1 MHAHACVYDITPPR
15 HGVGSVGT
23 DDELK
28 QAVIRRARKGLLV
41 GVVHALVA
49 QHGVHHAP
57 LVCKQYERQTL
68 ACVGSRRGRGCQMIK
83 RQDGR

>member
-1 MHAHACVYDITPPR
+1 MHAHVCVYDDITPPR
-15 HGVGSVGT
+15 HGISSVGP

-28 QAVIRRARKGLLV
+28 QAVVRRARQGLLV

-57 LVCKQYERQTL
+57 LVCRQYERDTDS
-68 ACVGSRRGRGCQMIK
+68 CMGWF
-83 RQDGR
+83 